1 MERQLANTF
10 TEQEPGLKNITVTAM
25 DPGGMPDSRCMA
37 GDSIPASWKF
47 LMRYVLAPL
56 QPVLKHVVPTLRTAT
71 SAGVDLVELAVGPG
85 ASGKQGYFTML
96 NSDKSSK
103 ESYDEEKQ
111 KILWGKSLEW
121 ANLSSEDT
129 VLKI

>member
-1 MERQLANTF
+1 MQPVVDTHI
-10 TEQEPGLKNITVTAM
+10 EQESELKNITVTAM

-37 GDSIPASWKF
+37 GDSVPTSWKI
-47 LMRYVLAPL
+47 LMRYFLAPL
-56 QPVLKHVVPTLRTAT
+56 QPILKHAVPTLRTST
-71 SAGVDLVELAVGPG
+71 DAGVDLVELSIDPKFA
-85 ASGKQGYFTML
+85 GKRGYYTML

-111 KILWGKSLEW
+111 KIVWDRSLEW
-121 ANLSSEDT
+121 AGVSPEDT